1 MASNAPTRQQM
12 LKWVDMVS
20 FSAHEANLYLDTHP
34 CDSQAIAY
42 LKQMSQAYA
51 DARNAYEAQYGPLRA
66 ENARDTVYWSWTD
79 DPWPWEGGG
88 Y

>member
-1 MASNAPTRQQM
+1 MSFIPTV
-12 LKWVDMVS
+12 K
-20 FSAHEANLYLDTHP
+20 T
-34 CDSQAIAY
+34 AI
-42 LKQMSQAYA
+42 
-51 DARNAYEAQYGPLRA
+51 DGEHDEAQHGPLRA

>member
-1 MASNAPTRQQM
+1 MMGNMNNSMNGSMNRMGGTSKDALLM
-12 LKWVDMVS
+12 
-20 FSAHEANLYLDTHP
+20 
-34 CDSQAIAY
+34 
-42 LKQMSQAYA
+42 
-51 DARNAYEAQYGPLRA
+51 ARNAYEAQYGPLRA